1 MPVISTNIAANS
13 AVRYLNVNSADQTSS
28 LSKLASGSRIS
39 QASDDAAGLAISTRI
54 TSDVTTLTQAATN
67 ASHGISVLQT
77 ADGGAAN
84 ISDILQRMKAL
95 ASQSASGTVTDNER
109 AYIDAEFSQLTEEI
123 DGISESTRYNGQ
135 SLLDGSS
142 AFADGITVMV
152 GSDASDTITVS
163 IAELTA
169 SALGIT
175 AEADEAAA
183 DLVGGSAGITVAAT
197 TAAVPA
203 TAATLTGGAL
213 TSVDA
218 AAASVAASGAT
229 LAGGALTGVD
239 ASGGDMTFDVS
250 GTTVTLSATGGTNS
264 DGVYSADDIASAIN
278 TALTAASST
287 ITVAADSTTG
297 ALTFTD
303 STTGAASEITIDN
316 FTGGLDATGLGLTAT
331 TAAGNDATEASFDV
345 NGTTVTLSATGGT
358 NSDGVYSAQEI
369 ADAINT
375 ALSAVTG
382 NTITASADATT
393 GALTFTDSATGAA
406 SEITIDGFQGVTAT
420 DLGLTATTAA
430 GTDEVPAGAGT
441 ASFSVN
447 GTTVSLSST
456 GGTNADGVYSAED
469 IASAINT
476 ALSAVTG
483 NTVTAEVDATSGAL
497 TLSNSAT
504 GSDASITLAGF
515 TGLEAEDLGFTE
527 TSSTGRDEGDT
538 LSVATQDGAN
548 AALEALDEAINL
560 VSKARADI
568 GATESRFAFRSESIA
583 TSIENLSAAN
593 SALQDVDVAS
603 ESAKLASA
611 KVKTQ
616 AAVAAASQAS
626 QMPQDLL
633 KLLQ

>member
-142 AFADGITVMV
+142 DFAEGIAVMV

-163 IAELTA
+163 IATLNAE
-169 SALGIT
+169 ALGIT
-175 AEADEAAA
+175 AEANEAPA
-183 DLVGGSAGITVAAT
+183 DLVGGS
-197 TAAVPA
+197 
-203 TAATLTGGAL
+203 TGF
-213 TSVDA
+213 
-218 AAASVAASGAT
+218 
-229 LAGGALTGVD
+229 D
-239 ASGGDMTFDVS
+239 ASGGDVS
-250 GTTVTLSATGGTNS
+250 
-264 DGVYSADDIASAIN
+264 
-278 TALTAASST
+278 
-287 ITVAADSTTG
+287 
-297 ALTFTD
+297 FK
-303 STTGAASEITIDN
+303 
-316 FTGGLDATGLGLTAT
+316 
-331 TAAGNDATEASFDV
+331 V
-345 NGTTVTLSATGGT
+345 NGTTVTLADDGGT
-358 NSDGVYSAQEI
+358 SSDGVYSTADI
-369 ADAINT
+369 AAAINT
-375 ALSAVTG
+375 ALGGGS
-382 NTITASADATT
+382 
-393 GALTFTDSATGAA
+393 
-406 SEITIDGFQGVTAT
+406 
-420 DLGLTATTAA
+420 
-430 GTDEVPAGAGT
+430 
-441 ASFSVN
+441 
-447 GTTVSLSST
+447 TVS
-456 GGTNADGVYSAED
+456 A
-469 IASAINT
+469 
-476 ALSAVTG
+476 AVDT
-483 NTVTAEVDATSGAL
+483 TTGAL
-497 TLSNSAT
+497 TLSNTAT
-504 GSDASITLAGF
+504 GSSAEIELSEF
-515 TGLEAEDLGFTE
+515 TGLTATDLGFTT
-527 TSSTGRDEGDT
+527 TSSTGRAAGDT

>member
-109 AYIDAEFSQLTEEI
+109 TYIDAEFSQLTDEI
-123 DGISESTRYNGQ
+123 NGIAESTRYNGQ

-142 AFADGITVMV
+142 AFANGIAVMV

-163 IAELTA
+163 ISELTA
-169 SALGIT
+169 EALGIT
-175 AEADEAAA
+175 AAADEAPA
-183 DLVGGSAGITVAAT
+183 DLVGGTAGF
-197 TAAVPA
+197 
-203 TAATLTGGAL
+203 
-213 TSVDA
+213 
-218 AAASVAASGAT
+218 
-229 LAGGALTGVD
+229 D
-239 ASGGDMTFDVS
+239 ASGGDV
-250 GTTVTLSATGGTNS
+250 
-264 DGVYSADDIASAIN
+264 
-278 TALTAASST
+278 
-287 ITVAADSTTG
+287 
-297 ALTFTD
+297 TFT
-303 STTGAASEITIDN
+303 
-316 FTGGLDATGLGLTAT
+316 
-331 TAAGNDATEASFDV
+331 V
-345 NGTTVTLSATGGT
+345 NGTTVTLADDGGS
-358 NSDGVYSAQEI
+358 NSDGVFSADDV
-369 ADAINT
+369 ADAINA
-375 ALSAVTG
+375 ALSG
-382 NTITASADATT
+382 
-393 GALTFTDSATGAA
+393 
-406 SEITIDGFQGVTAT
+406 
-420 DLGLTATTAA
+420 
-430 GTDEVPAGAGT
+430 
-441 ASFSVN
+441 
-447 GTTVSLSST
+447 
-456 GGTNADGVYSAED
+456 
-469 IASAINT
+469 
-476 ALSAVTG
+476 VTG
-483 NTVTAEVDATSGAL
+483 NTVTASVDATTGAL

-504 GSDASITLAGF
+504 GSAAEITIDNF
-515 TGLEAEDLGFTE
+515 TGLTASDLGFDS
-527 TSSTGRDEGDT
+527 TSSTGRSKGDT
-538 LSVATQDGAN
+538 LSVATQDGAS
-548 AALEALDEAINL
+548 AALEALDSAINT

-593 SALQDVDVAS
+593 SAIHDVDVAS

-611 KVKTQ
+611 KVLTQ

>member
-123 DGISESTRYNGQ
+123 NGISESTRYNGQ

-142 AFADGITVMV
+142 AFAEGIAVMV

-163 IAELTA
+163 IATLNAE
-169 SALGIT
+169 ALGIT
-175 AEADEAAA
+175 ADADEAPTA
-183 DLVGGSAGITVAAT
+183 LVGGS
-197 TAAVPA
+197 
-203 TAATLTGGAL
+203 TGF
-213 TSVDA
+213 
-218 AAASVAASGAT
+218 
-229 LAGGALTGVD
+229 D
-239 ASGGDMTFDVS
+239 ASGGDV
-250 GTTVTLSATGGTNS
+250 
-264 DGVYSADDIASAIN
+264 
-278 TALTAASST
+278 
-287 ITVAADSTTG
+287 
-297 ALTFTD
+297 
-303 STTGAASEITIDN
+303 
-316 FTGGLDATGLGLTAT
+316 
-331 TAAGNDATEASFDV
+331 SFDV
-345 NGTTVTLSATGGT
+345 NGTTVTLADDGGSS
-358 NSDGVYSAQEI
+358 SDGVYSAADI
-369 ADAINT
+369 AAAINT
-375 ALSAVTG
+375 ALG
-382 NTITASADATT
+382 
-393 GALTFTDSATGAA
+393 G
-406 SEITIDGFQGVTAT
+406 
-420 DLGLTATTAA
+420 
-430 GTDEVPAGAGT
+430 
-441 ASFSVN
+441 
-447 GTTVSLSST
+447 SS
-456 GGTNADGVYSAED
+456 
-469 IASAINT
+469 
-476 ALSAVTG
+476 
-483 NTVTAEVDATSGAL
+483 TVTASVDSTTGAL
-497 TLSNSAT
+497 TLSNTAT
-504 GSDASITLAGF
+504 GSAAEITLDEF
-515 TGLEAEDLGFTE
+515 TGLTATDLGFTT

>member
-123 DGISESTRYNGQ
+123 NGISESTRYNGQ

-142 AFADGITVMV
+142 AFAEGIAVMV

-163 IAELTA
+163 IATLNAE
-169 SALGIT
+169 ALGIT
-175 AEADEAAA
+175 ADADEAPAA
-183 DLVGGSAGITVAAT
+183 LVGGS
-197 TAAVPA
+197 
-203 TAATLTGGAL
+203 TGF
-213 TSVDA
+213 
-218 AAASVAASGAT
+218 
-229 LAGGALTGVD
+229 D
-239 ASGGDMTFDVS
+239 ASGGDVS
-250 GTTVTLSATGGTNS
+250 FKVNGTTVTLTDDGGSGT
-264 DGVYSADDIASAIN
+264 DGVYSAADIAAAIN
-278 TALTAASST
+278 TALGGSS
-287 ITVAADSTTG
+287 TVAAGVDSTTG
-297 ALTFTD
+297 ALTLTN
-303 STTGAASEITIDN
+303 TATGSSAEIELSD
-316 FTGGLDATGLGLTAT
+316 FTGL
-331 TAAGNDATEASFDV
+331 
-345 NGTTVTLSATGGT
+345 
-358 NSDGVYSAQEI
+358 
-369 ADAINT
+369 
-375 ALSAVTG
+375 
-382 NTITASADATT
+382 
-393 GALTFTDSATGAA
+393 
-406 SEITIDGFQGVTAT
+406 TAT
-420 DLGLTATTAA
+420 DLGFTT
-430 GTDEVPAGAGT
+430 
-441 ASFSVN
+441 
-447 GTTVSLSST
+447 
-456 GGTNADGVYSAED
+456 
-469 IASAINT
+469 
-476 ALSAVTG
+476 
-483 NTVTAEVDATSGAL
+483 
-497 TLSNSAT
+497 
-504 GSDASITLAGF
+504 
-515 TGLEAEDLGFTE
+515 